1 MIRMLRPYL
10 HSSPKKP
17 RSWAG
22 MIGESAKANAS
33 LARPSNLHVATGSL
47 GYYLDSEDVGKIEN
61 EHMHWRMFECNKCSL
76 NRSMLST
83 SDFRSLKDAE
93 VEGLLEFND
102 SLDSIGS
109 NESSRVE

>member
-1 MIRMLRPYL
+1 
-10 HSSPKKP
+10 
-17 RSWAG
+17 
-22 MIGESAKANAS
+22 MIGESAKVNAS

-93 VEGLLEFND
+93 VRPLCACLMLLEFND

-109 NESSRVE
+109 NESSHELF

>member
-1 MIRMLRPYL
+1 
-10 HSSPKKP
+10 
-17 RSWAG
+17 
-22 MIGESAKANAS
+22 MIGESAKVNAS

-93 VEGLLEFND
+93 VRPLCLSLRAQFND

-109 NESSRVE
+109 NESSRAFSNSPERDIILKSVSHF